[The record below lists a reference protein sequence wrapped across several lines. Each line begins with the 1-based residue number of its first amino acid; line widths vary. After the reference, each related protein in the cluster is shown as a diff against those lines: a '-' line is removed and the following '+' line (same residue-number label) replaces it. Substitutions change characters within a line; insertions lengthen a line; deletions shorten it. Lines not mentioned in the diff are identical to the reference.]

1 MKRSSLEL
9 RSLTRAQKFLI
20 SPGCNGA
27 GGEVR
32 HIGQRGCEKL
42 SKPPKDS
49 VKRKSQVNAIL
60 GSNQES

>member
-1 MKRSSLEL
+1 MKHSSLEL
-9 RSLTRAQKFLI
+9 RSLARVQKFLI

-27 GGEVR
+27 GEEVR
-32 HIGQRGCEKL
+32 HRGQRGCEKL
-42 SKPPKDS
+42 SKTPNDN